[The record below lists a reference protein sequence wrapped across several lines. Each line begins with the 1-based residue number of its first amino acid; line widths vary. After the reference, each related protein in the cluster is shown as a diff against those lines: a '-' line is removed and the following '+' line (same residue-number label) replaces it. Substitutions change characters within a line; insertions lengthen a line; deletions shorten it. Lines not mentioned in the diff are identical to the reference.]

1 MTFIDLKIGSKKLK
15 DKVSSTKISLYKNLL
30 SLDDLEALS
39 TLLVTDMSLNDAFFI
54 IKTKRN
60 ESLLEAI
67 KMRLD
72 RGELIEV
79 VLKDHL
85 VKEIKVTFSALIN
98 HLSLAKTLELTL
110 ALYRK
115 TKVLKDKVQKDLT
128 YPLLLLCFSIV
139 GIYLFNGYCFEPLL
153 LSMSEFSG
161 DVSSLYIFKN
171 VLDLLITII
180 FLILLLGLSLFLYF
194 FRPKRIVLAYVLLE
208 KYLPTS
214 IIKEYLT
221 SRFVI
226 FYRECYAIGLK
237 TKETIDAMRKMHDE
251 PLIAFIA
258 SNIDKTLLEGE
269 EMEKALTIPYLDDKI
284 ARFIKIGQHS
294 GALEIMLDG
303 YMVQFYKRFSKWCND
318 LAKVTQVVS
327 YLMIGLVII
336 FVYQILFIPMGVLG
350 GQL

>member
-1 MTFIDLKIGSKKLK
+1 
-15 DKVSSTKISLYKNLL
+15 
-30 SLDDLEALS
+30 
-39 TLLVTDMSLNDAFFI
+39 MSLNDAFFI

-67 KMRLD
+67 KKRLD

-171 VLDLLITII
+171 VLDVLITII

-194 FRPKRIVLAYVLLE
+194 FRPKRIVLAYVLL
-208 KYLPTS
+208 
-214 IIKEYLT
+214 
-221 SRFVI
+221 
-226 FYRECYAIGLK
+226 
-237 TKETIDAMRKMHDE
+237 
-251 PLIAFIA
+251 
-258 SNIDKTLLEGE
+258 
-269 EMEKALTIPYLDDKI
+269 
-284 ARFIKIGQHS
+284 
-294 GALEIMLDG
+294 
-303 YMVQFYKRFSKWCND
+303 
-318 LAKVTQVVS
+318 
-327 YLMIGLVII
+327 
-336 FVYQILFIPMGVLG
+336 
-350 GQL
+350 